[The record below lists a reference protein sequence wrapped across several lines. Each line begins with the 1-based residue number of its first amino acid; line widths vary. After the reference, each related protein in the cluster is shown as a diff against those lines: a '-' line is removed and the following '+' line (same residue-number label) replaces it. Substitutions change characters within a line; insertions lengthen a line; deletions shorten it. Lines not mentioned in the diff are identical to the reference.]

1 MPTSIVRRK
10 KSEKIRKP
18 KLRNARTK
26 KNKSYLKKI
35 KLEEELKRNLIK
47 ESATKTPVVSM
58 GHGIKLINKSR
69 KQLHKGKVGNAMA
82 SLLTA
87 VAVLSATGPF
97 NKHERVKEERMTRK
111 HEGRWTGDPDEL
123 MKWHMDEQY
132 KPKNYS
138 KTRKYRRKTKF
149 KNIKAKSKTRK
160 ANSTKS
166 KTRKAF

>member
-1 MPTSIVRRK
+1 MPTNITRGK

-18 KLRNARTK
+18 KLRNVRTK

-35 KLEEELKRNLIK
+35 KLEEELKRNIIK

-69 KQLHKGKVGNAMA
+69 KQMRKGKVGNALA

-97 NKHERVKEERMTRK
+97 NKHERIKEKRMTRK
-111 HEGRWTGDPDEL
+111 YEGRWTGDPDEL
-123 MKWHMDEQY
+123 MKWHIDEQY
-132 KPKNYS
+132 KPINYS
-138 KTRKYRRKTKF
+138 KTRKYTRKTNF
-149 KNIKAKSKTRK
+149 NNIKTKTKTRK
-160 ANSTKS
+160 AM
-166 KTRKAF
+166 